1 MNSLPSEAGLL
12 SQASLVTK
20 IGFISEVIYTVKEL
34 ASLSIHA
41 VALLH
46 VLSAQFGL
54 IVGWQVLLWHQ
65 LVHTVGVRA
74 RITVLTVMVHDNIP
88 AHFRLLHLLDFLVE
102 LESLFPVN
110 KLLLL
115 CGPGGLAGNAADVIS
130 DIGAAVGMIMWSV
143 RVG

>member
-1 MNSLPSEAGLL
+1 
-12 SQASLVTK
+12 
-20 IGFISEVIYTVKEL
+20 
-34 ASLSIHA
+34 
-41 VALLH
+41 
-46 VLSAQFGL
+46 
-54 IVGWQVLLWHQ
+54 
-65 LVHTVGVRA
+65 
-74 RITVLTVMVHDNIP
+74 MVHDNIP

-110 KLLLL
+110 ELLLL